1 MLINILLL
9 LLGFIIL
16 IKSSDIFV
24 DALSSIATNFKMSKM
39 LIALT
44 LAAFGTCAPELSISF
59 AGIIKGTGDIV
70 IANVIGSCI
79 VNVLLIIGMAAFL
92 FPIRVKNATV
102 KKEMPQLFIIT
113 SLFVIILL
121 GNINVLNGNILNR
134 IDGLLFFLFFIL
146 FLFYVVSLAKMPN
159 TDKTLA
165 EPKYSMRTSIFLSI
179 ICILLI
185 ILGSDLVV
193 DNAVTV
199 AKWLN
204 VSEKFITMTI
214 IVIGTSLPELT
225 MTVIAAKKK
234 EFDIAIGNIIGTNI
248 FNIGVVLGLPLI
260 IYGGF
265 KSNSFHY
272 IDIIALFSSGL
283 LLLLVS
289 RNDRIISKK
298 EGLLMVLLFL
308 IYYTYLAVY

>member
-1 MLINILLL
+1 MLVDILLL

-59 AGIIKGTGDIV
+59 NGIIKGNGDIV
-70 IANVIGSCI
+70 LANVIGSCV
-79 VNVLLIIGMAAFL
+79 VNVLLIIGLAASF
-92 FPIRVKNATV
+92 FPIKIKNITI
-102 KKEMPQLFIIT
+102 KKEIPQLFILT

-121 GNINVLNGNILNR
+121 GNLSILNSNILNR

-146 FLFYVVSLAKMPN
+146 FLFYIISLAKTQN

-185 ILGSDLVV
+185 ILGSDMVV
-193 DNAVTV
+193 DNAVNISK
-199 AKWLN
+199 ALN

-225 MTVIAAKKK
+225 MTVIAAMKK
-234 EFDIAIGNIIGTNI
+234 EFDIAVGNIIGTNI
-248 FNIGVVLGLPLI
+248 FNIGVVLGIPLM

-272 IDIIALFSSGL
+272 IDIIALFLSGFIFFM
-283 LLLLVS
+283 VS

-298 EGLLMVLLFL
+298 EGLLMVLVFL
-308 IYYTYLAVY
+308 IYYVYLAVY